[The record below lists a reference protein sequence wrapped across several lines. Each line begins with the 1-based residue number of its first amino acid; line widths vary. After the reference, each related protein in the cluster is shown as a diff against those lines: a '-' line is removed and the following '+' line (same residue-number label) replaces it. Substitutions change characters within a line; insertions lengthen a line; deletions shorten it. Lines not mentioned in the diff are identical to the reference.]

1 MIDHDNGD
9 SLVIYCYK
17 QISDR
22 TEFSDLLK
30 KKFRQSGHE
39 RELEFRF
46 WDCYKELPGQDGD
59 IYIYDGMVLSALADQ
74 GYIRRLPDIIDT
86 ASIFEWVRSGSM
98 VNKQI
103 FGFPFLL
110 CTDVLI
116 SRKSESLPFCQ
127 LTKGQLSAPM
137 KSMLVEYYI
146 FSYFNSPDKEEGSLS
161 ALQRLMEL
169 IGGREA
175 YERSRFDQ
183 YDGVER
189 FIRGESKYL
198 LGFTR
203 TGRGKAAG
211 LP

>member
-86 ASIFEWVRSGSM
+86 ANIFEVS
-98 VNKQI
+98 
-103 FGFPFLL
+103 
-110 CTDVLI
+110 
-116 SRKSESLPFCQ
+116 SLP
-127 LTKGQLSAPM
+127 S
-137 KSMLVEYYI
+137 E
-146 FSYFNSPDKEEGSLS
+146 
-161 ALQRLMEL
+161 
-169 IGGREA
+169 
-175 YERSRFDQ
+175 
-183 YDGVER
+183 
-189 FIRGESKYL
+189 
-198 LGFTR
+198 
-203 TGRGKAAG
+203 
-211 LP
+211 

>member
-86 ASIFEWVRSGSM
+86 GNVFEWVWSVRSDS
-98 VNKQI
+98 
-103 FGFPFLL
+103 
-110 CTDVLI
+110 
-116 SRKSESLPFCQ
+116 SRYVR
-127 LTKGQLSAPM
+127 GG
-137 KSMLVEYYI
+137 
-146 FSYFNSPDKEEGSLS
+146 SYFDAARAGKCTNKEL
-161 ALQRLMEL
+161 
-169 IGGREA
+169 
-175 YERSRFDQ
+175 
-183 YDGVER
+183 
-189 FIRGESKYL
+189 FI
-198 LGFTR
+198 
-203 TGRGKAAG
+203 A
-211 LP
+211 